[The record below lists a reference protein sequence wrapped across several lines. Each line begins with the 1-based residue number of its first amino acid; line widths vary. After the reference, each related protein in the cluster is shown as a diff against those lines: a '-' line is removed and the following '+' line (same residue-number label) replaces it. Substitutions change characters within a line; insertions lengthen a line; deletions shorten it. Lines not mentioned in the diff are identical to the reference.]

1 MSFISSLWPSTM
13 GGMRLWS
20 NCTLMC
26 ESMESWSLII
36 QMCSMSNHLCLSCSQ
51 PYFFLKCTF
60 SQTATDVSQKLMAYV
75 PITIT
80 VMKII
85 VKELP
90 YCSPDHN
97 LELAKQLVSRDV
109 ILWDKWKPIR
119 NALNALRPVITHRIT
134 WINIMVIKV
143 HIWVQTRGN
152 PIDISSTSTTNAQE
166 YTAGVCPTY
175 FFF

>member
-1 MSFISSLWPSTM
+1 
-13 GGMRLWS
+13 
-20 NCTLMC
+20 
-26 ESMESWSLII
+26 
-36 QMCSMSNHLCLSCSQ
+36 
-51 PYFFLKCTF
+51 
-60 SQTATDVSQKLMAYV
+60 MAYV

-119 NALNALRPVITHRIT
+119 NALNALRLVITHRIT

-143 HIWVQTRGN
+143 HIWVQTKGN